1 MDEAARI
8 RAEAKKCRDLARQ
21 AGDPMTAAN
30 LRALADDYDAEARR
44 LLADDAPIPSIPTNR
59 PE

>member
-1 MDEAARI
+1 MDEAARM

-30 LRALADDYDAEARR
+30 LRALAEDYDAEARR
-44 LLADDAPIPSIPTNR
+44 LADDAPIPPIPVNR

>member
-30 LRALADDYDAEARR
+30 LRALAEDYDAEARR
-44 LLADDAPIPSIPTNR
+44 LADDAPTPPISINR